1 MNKNELIKKTTERTT
16 LTSKECKMCVDA
28 ITELISEVLKRGE
41 KVYISGFGK
50 FETKIVHERQYFNPQ
65 TNKKETTMQ
74 KIVPIFKSGK
84 KLKEKMFN

>member
-1 MNKNELIKKTTERTT
+1 MNKNELIKQTRERTT

-41 KVYISGFGK
+41 KVYISGFGR
-50 FETKIVHERQYFNPQ
+50 FETKVVQEREYYNPI
-65 TNKKETTMQ
+65 TNRKEVSMQ

>member
-1 MNKNELIKKTTERTT
+1 MNKNELIKETTERTK
-16 LTSKECKMCVDA
+16 LSSKECKMCVDA

-41 KVYISGFGK
+41 KVYISGFGR
-50 FETKIVHERQYFNPQ
+50 FEIKIVHEREYFNPIK
-65 TNKKETTMQ
+65 NKKEISNQ

>member
-1 MNKNELIKKTTERTT
+1 MNKNELIKQTRERTT

-41 KVYISGFGK
+41 KVYISGFGR
-50 FETKIVHERQYFNPQ
+50 FEAKVVQEREYYNPI
-65 TNKKETTMQ
+65 TNRKEVSMQ

>member
-16 LTSKECKMCVDA
+16 LSSKECKMCVDA

-65 TNKKETTMQ
+65 TNKKEMTMQ